1 MIGGSRAAVYA
12 AHERW
17 IRTRATRAGLVELR
31 GHTFYAPAIGAGS
44 VVVDL
49 GANRGE
55 FSAALAASF
64 GCRCYAVEASP
75 VLYVALPD
83 SPLISKF
90 NCAIAASD
98 GERALYLSDNPEA
111 GSTNSRFAEAWGARG
126 RVVVKAVRLDTFLRS
141 QGIEDVDLLK
151 CDIEGSELEVF
162 SSLADETISRVRQ
175 FSVEFHDFI
184 DPAQASAVARI
195 RTRLATL
202 GFFQVTPSMPYGNQ
216 NVLFLNRA
224 RVTLSGRTLLRLHLY
239 KHVSLRS
246 RCMRESLLRV
256 LRKALPQSQQ
266 SPPSHPDGP
275 PDGDRQE

>member
-1 MIGGSRAAVYA
+1 MISRSAVYA

-31 GHTFYAPAIGAGS
+31 GHTFYAPAVGAGS

-75 VLYVALPD
+75 ALYETLPD

-126 RVVVKAVRLDTFLRS
+126 RVVVRAVRLETFLRS

-162 SSLADETISRVRQ
+162 SSLADETISRVGQ

-195 RTRLATL
+195 RTRLAKL
-202 GFFQVTPSMPYGNQ
+202 GFFHVTPSTPYGNQ
-216 NVLFLNRA
+216 NVLFINRA
-224 RVTLSGRTLLRLHLY
+224 CVSLPGGALLRLLFY
-239 KHVSLRS
+239 KHVALRS
-246 RCMRESLLRV
+246 RALRELLLRV
-256 LRKALPQSQQ
+256 LRQALPQPEQT
-266 SPPSHPDGP
+266 PPSHPDGR